1 MTSLPDDSSEEQLK
15 PFDGIRVVDF
25 THVLAGPS
33 ATYQLAVMGAD
44 VIKIEPLHEPDMYR
58 EIGNS
63 AELAKEGRGTEFL
76 SQNGNKRSLSLDLSA
91 PDGVAVARRLIETAD
106 VMVEN
111 YRFGVMERH
120 GLGYDAVSA
129 LNPRIIY
136 CSLTGFGHTGPKARH
151 PAYDVVI
158 QAYSGLMAANGTPD
172 SSPVRVGPAV
182 LDYGTGAHAAL
193 AISSALFQRSRTG
206 LGQCI
211 DVAMA
216 DAAMMLMSNLVVTT
230 QSIGQTPP
238 PPGNQHP
245 SRAAYSAYPTAD
257 GMLMV
262 GAYTLKQLQRLLR
275 AINRDDLAEE
285 VANATAKEIGE
296 RRDEF
301 AELLTD
307 ILATQTADEWE
318 ALFNDAG
325 VPAARVRR
333 IDETLQHPQIQS
345 RQVLQ

>member
-1 MTSLPDDSSEEQLK
+1 MTSLPNDSSEEQLK

-44 VIKIEPLHEPDMYR
+44 VIKIEPRHEPDMYR

-91 PDGVAVARRLIETAD
+91 PGGVAVARQLIETAD

-158 QAYSGLMAANGTPD
+158 QA
-172 SSPVRVGPAV
+172 
-182 LDYGTGAHAAL
+182 
-193 AISSALFQRSRTG
+193 
-206 LGQCI
+206 
-211 DVAMA
+211 
-216 DAAMMLMSNLVVTT
+216 
-230 QSIGQTPP
+230 
-238 PPGNQHP
+238 
-245 SRAAYSAYPTAD
+245 
-257 GMLMV
+257 
-262 GAYTLKQLQRLLR
+262 
-275 AINRDDLAEE
+275 
-285 VANATAKEIGE
+285 
-296 RRDEF
+296 
-301 AELLTD
+301 
-307 ILATQTADEWE
+307 
-318 ALFNDAG
+318 
-325 VPAARVRR
+325 
-333 IDETLQHPQIQS
+333 
-345 RQVLQ
+345 